1 MGAELDDADVAEAWR
16 CYLARLRRR
25 NFPWRFIE
33 NDSADLFAQA
43 KLELLEV
50 QAKGVEVRA
59 PVPWLIQCAWWR
71 SINLVAQRNRRPLVL
86 SADAFESPRCER
98 PTPEQ
103 KTLADD
109 QARRLRAAICFL
121 LPNERRII
129 ELIYFEGY
137 SCRGASRVMG
147 WAKSNGDRWHAKAL
161 GRLRA
166 ICESERWALDP
177 DDGTWGSERSSD
189 EGRPE

>member
-1 MGAELDDADVAEAWR
+1 MVGAQLDEADIAEAWR

-25 NFPWRFIE
+25 NFPRRFIE

-50 QAKGVEVRA
+50 QARGVEIRS

-71 SINLVAQRNRRPLVL
+71 TINHVDQRSRRPPVL
-86 SADAFESPRCER
+86 SADAYEPPRCER

-103 KTLADD
+103 ETLADD
-109 QARRLRAAICFL
+109 QARRLRAAIEVL

-137 SCRGASRVMG
+137 SCRGAARVMG
-147 WAKSNGDRWHAKAL
+147 WGKSNGDRWHAKAL

-166 ICESERWALDP
+166 LSESEGLGLGVD
-177 DDGTWGSERSSD
+177 
-189 EGRPE
+189 